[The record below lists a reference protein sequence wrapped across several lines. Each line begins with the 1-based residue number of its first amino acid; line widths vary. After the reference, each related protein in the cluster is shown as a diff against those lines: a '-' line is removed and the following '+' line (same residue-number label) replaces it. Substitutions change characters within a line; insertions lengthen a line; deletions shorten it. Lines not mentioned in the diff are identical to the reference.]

1 MAKIVACNLIIK
13 DDFHNVLILK
23 KKVKRGEV
31 EKWSILTQKV
41 RGKESHDKCIT
52 RGAKDILKSVI
63 CDVEPVK
70 EYTVDVEA
78 DESIMVYS
86 GRIKEKAVLDKSY
99 KECTWIGIRNID
111 DYDFLP
117 LDKEILLDFFNNNN

>member
-1 MAKIVACNLIIK
+1 MAKQVACSLIIK

-31 EKWSILTQKV
+31 ESWSILTSKI

-63 CDVEPVK
+63 FDVEPFK
-70 EYTVDVEA
+70 EYIINEEN
-78 DESIMVYS
+78 DESVMVFT
-86 GRIKEKAVLDKSY
+86 GRIKEKAILDKNY
-99 KECTWIGIRNID
+99 KECKWIGKRNIE
-111 DYDFLP
+111 DYNFLS
-117 LDKEILLDFFNNNN
+117 LDKDILNDFFAQF

>member
-31 EKWSILTQKV
+31 ETWSILTQKI

-52 RGAKDILKSVI
+52 RCAKDSLKSVVF
-63 CDVEPVK
+63 DVEPFK
-70 EYTVDVEA
+70 EFISNEEA
-78 DESIMVYS
+78 DESVMVYT
-86 GRIKEKAVLDKSY
+86 GRIKEKIVLDKNY
-99 KECTWIGIRNID
+99 KDSSWIGVRNLEK
-111 DYDFLP
+111 YNLSE
-117 LDKEILLDFFNNNN
+117 LDKKILEEYFAE

>member
-31 EKWSILTQKV
+31 ESWSILTQKI

-52 RGAKDILKSVI
+52 RCAKDSLKSVVF
-63 CDVEPVK
+63 DVEPFK
-70 EYTVDVEA
+70 EFISNEEA
-78 DESIMVYS
+78 DESVMVYT
-86 GRIKEKAVLDKSY
+86 GRIKEKIVLDKNY
-99 KECTWIGIRNID
+99 KDSSWIGVRNLEKYNLSELDKKILD
-111 DYDFLP
+111 DYFA
-117 LDKEILLDFFNNNN
+117 E